1 MNIDFENDNPYAP
14 PQSSGEVAYDGG
26 INSQA
31 LQYLNSAR
39 KWALFV
45 AIMSFLFVLLI
56 VVSIIIE
63 PNNIFSAVINILITG
78 LVGWFS
84 WKYTQHAKNIQN
96 THNSEEL
103 SQCLSSST
111 AILKVYGIYFIVCL
125 TLFALIF
132 ILAFVAGALGAFR

>member
-1 MNIDFENDNPYAP
+1 MIDFENDNPYAP
-14 PQSSGEVAYDGG
+14 PQSSGEIAYDGG

-56 VVSIIIE
+56 VVALVLE
-63 PNNIFSAVINILITG
+63 PSNIVGTVINILITG

-84 WKYTQHAKNIQN
+84 LKYTQHAKNIQN
-96 THNSEEL
+96 THNGEEL
-103 SQCLSSST
+103 SQCLSAST
-111 AILKVYGIYFIVCL
+111 AVLKVYGIYFIVCL
-125 TLFALIF
+125 TLFTFVFVFAF
-132 ILAFVAGALGAFR
+132 IAGLLGAFR